1 MQTELRFPQSSYS
14 DWVMRNSLYWMSP
27 VTEWTLD
34 SDKDDWIVH
43 LSNSDFG
50 CKAQLHRYLNDYTL
64 REKIMAKTAAVR
76 DAITFNVLSSIER
89 RLDTE

>member
-1 MQTELRFPQSSYS
+1 MQTELRFPRSSYS
-14 DWVMRNSLYWMSP
+14 VWVMRNSLYWMSP
-27 VTEWTLD
+27 VTEWTLN

-43 LSNSDFG
+43 LSNSEFS
-50 CKAQLHRYLNDYTL
+50 CKAQLHRHLNDYSL

>member
-1 MQTELRFPQSSYS
+1 MQTELLFSQSSYS
-14 DWVMRNSLYWMSP
+14 EWVMRNSLYWMSP

-34 SDKDDWIVH
+34 SDKDNWIVH
-43 LSNSDFG
+43 LSNSGFE
-50 CKAQLHRYLNDYTL
+50 CKAQLHRHLNDYSL
-64 REKIMAKTAAVR
+64 REKIMARTAAVR